1 VISGFPRGVNE
12 ICVVWLYYAALMV
25 VSGRSFS
32 GPTLGPI
39 YKSEAVQ
46 ALFGLLDHWRYG
58 R

>member
-1 VISGFPRGVNE
+1 MISGFPRGVNE

-46 ALFGLLDHWRYG
+46 ALFGLLDH
-58 R
+58 